1 VGGYTSQIA
10 TLAAI
15 NAIATLGFY
24 VTMTSGQLSIAHG
37 TFFAIGAYAGGYVM
51 VHSGVPLA
59 VGILAALAAGAIAAI
74 PVFPAVRLRGLYFAV
89 ATFAFGSAVAAG
101 LIHVS
106 AVGGPFGLVGIP
118 LETTLTIT
126 MVALVIVFALV
137 QLLDH
142 SPLYV
147 ALTAS
152 RDDPEVAAALGLKVS
167 HLRRVTL
174 IAGAALTGIAGALY
188 ASSVGVVTPTDASF
202 DRSLELLL
210 MAVIGGSRTSWG
222 AILGAVIW
230 TVTPEVLRFADDANT
245 RLILFG
251 CLAIAVMAFRPQGL
265 LDRGDFGRVYRLVRR
280 PSPPPPAAAPT
291 EDKQPAAVVSDR
303 EFG

>member
-1 VGGYTSQIA
+1 
-10 TLAAI
+10 
-15 NAIATLGFY
+15 
-24 VTMTSGQLSIAHG
+24 
-37 TFFAIGAYAGGYVM
+37 
-51 VHSGVPLA
+51 
-59 VGILAALAAGAIAAI
+59 
-74 PVFPAVRLRGLYFAV
+74 
-89 ATFAFGSAVAAG
+89 
-101 LIHVS
+101 
-106 AVGGPFGLVGIP
+106 
-118 LETTLTIT
+118 
-126 MVALVIVFALV
+126 LVIVFALV

-147 ALTAS
+147 ALTAT
-152 RDDPEVAAALGLKVS
+152 RDDPEVAAALGIKTS
-167 HLRRVTL
+167 HLRRMTL
-174 IAGAALTGIAGALY
+174 VSGAALTGIAGALY

-265 LDRGDFGRVYRLVRR
+265 LDRGDFRRLYRLVHRTSA
-280 PSPPPPAAAPT
+280 PPPPPAATPT
-291 EDKQPAAVVSDR
+291 EEKRPAAVVSDR